1 MQRGRDRLTEGFTV
15 VPCTNMVT
23 VVSAA
28 QAALVS
34 GRLWSAGYLLANTQR
49 GGAKQKNRNNMI
61 QSGIL

>member
-1 MQRGRDRLTEGFTV
+1 MQKGRDRLCIQREGFTV

-23 VVSAA
+23 VA

-34 GRLWSAGYLLANTQR
+34 GRLWSAGCLFANTQR

-61 QSGIL
+61 QSGIR